1 MTTDPGPAQL
11 ISVDTSVV
19 RIIAAGRPSDP
30 DYEALVRRAAPV
42 VTFFADAELAAVNW
56 MAEEDLRLA
65 RFNLRL
71 RVLGDPGGTTK
82 AEFIKAHAARRRLG
96 LSRRQRDLTDLWI
109 IAQTAEYGLA
119 LASHDRQ
126 MIRVAAAA
134 GLETIT
140 LLPGIER
147 QLAADRRTMIISG
160 GR

>member
-1 MTTDPGPAQL
+1 MTTDPGTAQP

-30 DYEALVRRAAPV
+30 DYEALIRHAAPI

-147 QLAADRRTMIISG
+147 QLAADRRRMIISG